1 MEEQE
6 ERQHVAVKVLRTD
19 VDTHQYVVSYGEDAK
34 LYRIPML
41 PYQRKM
47 PVPDTIP
54 CLVERSLSGGVY
66 LRQDFEALI
75 RGFYKEGDE
84 TDFTVQRS
92 YGDDYILQE
101 QHGFTARLA
110 KKLIPN
116 PALTP
121 CIGCRITKIMGR
133 YMQIEPAFVDSQIK
147 TTSFS
152 LTDHQIDEFI
162 GQTTWNQE
170 DLRSLLLGNTP
181 SELFDA
187 ECHQWIAAQAA
198 RCPDREMLQED
209 LKSLKSH
216 LLQALESS
224 EMLNQ
229 CDAATRKVMEE
240 RFSDVIEQAGYYL
253 DALDMVSEDGKAADD
268 FVTTVLE
275 KLSKSSYVYHPR
287 KRLYFMLS
295 IFHLDFNLM
304 EEKMDVIL
312 AIIRKHGLQLS
323 KREPFCKMWIIL
335 LEYYI
340 HHVYETPDR
349 LNDRRVM
356 ETMIMALALQM
367 NLAEDFKNDLFDD
380 VLNRSLLYRLCS
392 RMNVTN
398 PEQLLEESLFNV
410 VSESGD
416 QSVYVL
422 STDDAAL
429 TANLI
434 SNQVS
439 DTVDGSLAPAVYNSD
454 RVHLTIENG
463 KVTLSA
469 PDVNEDNEY
478 EPLPA
483 QLNLWHGL
491 SVRLSEKPSSDLR
504 GDKSNTVRHYK
515 LLWDFIYKSFFSV
528 RQPVRKK
535 SRRPLYPGDDV
546 DIIVT
551 RKLDEGLLFE
561 CRVIDEGYED
571 VIGYIDAAKDIVPYY
586 PGKLALSDFYLNGSP
601 LELAVRVGQVEDNG
615 YCHFVMNEQIVEF
628 MDDYRIRHYDYTS
641 HLRCCLNAPAPGSSR
656 VPAISFDGL
665 SVSVGVERGVSPSI
679 LTKGKV
685 VEVTNPE
692 RGPAPYMN
700 ATYSRDLP
708 ELNFSTSNAFHQL
721 MVNYADELVYMPEGV
736 EEQGEEQ
743 EETLTTVLDDSR
755 VYELMNIL
763 ETYAGF
769 EDDYVKAYN
778 YISTCRVLARM
789 IDSDRENYY
798 IKRLTLL
805 ELLSDFAQNSSFTE
819 ESQRVLATSASDTF
833 NHHSSLYQEYQQM
846 RVVSWLNTDEH
857 NDELYQMSCNRNYPV
872 LQQLAAL
879 VMSHNTVKKAGLIPQ
894 AEEILEKIRS
904 ILKLRRQNASDKKSY
919 GKESYQVEFK
929 TSIVYPEYSMRPNL
943 FDQTRKILSE
953 ICAFLNADG
962 GTLYLGVN
970 DQGIEMGV
978 EEDLHFQ
985 QFNGS
990 ADHYEVYVNN
1000 MVANQMSQE
1009 AAHHVHTHWDDDP
1022 KVRTKVLV
1030 IDVTPSPD
1038 PISLNGE
1045 YYERMGTSSRRVNE
1059 DYLPVFLA
1067 NRRKWAA
1074 EHQMETREQASE
1086 LVGQLPHQNAA
1097 PTTEEKTDATPQ
1109 NITDKIQTSRIR
1121 NNVIS
1126 DWEEDYY
1133 PVINYICFIDQDEY
1147 KVLDENDYKTD
1158 DYRLELAVHEEEQ
1171 NDWLLMAYA
1180 DGSLVKTSV
1189 QVLLNRGVNR
1199 VFKRYSDKELIY
1211 ANIVKDDDIVVV
1223 GYIDGKG
1230 NHYVRFNTM
1239 DMVEEGSM
1247 QDSGSSLCSVNNQG
1261 VHYVETLHRN
1271 AVPDWV
1277 TFNPKATSL
1286 GTSLKTVNGK
1296 KMLKFLPGCQ

>member
-6 ERQHVAVKVLRTD
+6 ERQQVAVKVLRTD
-19 VDTHQYVVSYGEDAK
+19 IDTHQYVVSYGEDAK

-47 PVPDTIP
+47 PEPDTIP

-66 LRQDFEALI
+66 IRQDFEALI
-75 RGFYKEGDE
+75 RGFYQEGDV

-101 QHGFTARLA
+101 SHGFTARLA

-121 CIGCRITKIMGR
+121 CIGCRIKKIKGR
-133 YMQIEPAFVDSQIK
+133 YMQIEPAFVDNK
-147 TTSFS
+147 KEATSFS
-152 LTDHQIDEFI
+152 LTNSQLQEFI
-162 GQTTWNQE
+162 GQTAWNQE
-170 DLRSLLLGNTP
+170 DLRNLLLGNTP
-181 SELFDA
+181 SDLFDA
-187 ECHQWIAAQAA
+187 ECHQWIAGQAA
-198 RCPDREMLQED
+198 QCPDREMRQED

-224 EMLNQ
+224 EMLNL
-229 CDAATRKVMEE
+229 CDDTTRKVMEE

-253 DALDMVSEDGKAADD
+253 DALDMVAEDGQPAAD

-287 KRLYFMLS
+287 KRLYIMLS

-304 EEKMDVIL
+304 EEKMDMIL
-312 AIIRKHGLQLS
+312 SIIRKHSLKLS

-340 HHVYETPDR
+340 HHIYETPDR
-349 LNDRRVM
+349 LNDRKVM

-398 PEQLLEESLFNV
+398 PDQLLEESLFNV

-422 STDDAAL
+422 NTDDAAL

-439 DTVDGSLAPAVYNSD
+439 DTVDGSLAPAVYSSD
-454 RVHLTIENG
+454 RVHLSIENG

-469 PDVNEDNEY
+469 PDVNDDNEY
-478 EPLPA
+478 DPLPA
-483 QLNLWHGL
+483 QLNLWHNL
-491 SVRLSEKPSSDLR
+491 SIRLSERPSSDLR

-528 RQPVRKK
+528 RQRTKKK
-535 SRRPLYPGDDV
+535 SRRPLYPGDKV
-546 DIIVT
+546 DIIV
-551 RKLDEGLLFE
+551 RQKMENGLIFL
-561 CRVIDEGYED
+561 CQVVDQGYED
-571 VIGYIDAAKDIVPYY
+571 VVGYIDAAKDIVPYY
-586 PGKLALSDFYLNGSP
+586 PGKLTLSDFYKNGAP
-601 LELAVRVGQVEDNG
+601 LELTVKIDQIEDDG
-615 YCHFVMNEQIVEF
+615 SCHFVMNDLVIDF
-628 MDDYRIRHYDYTS
+628 MDDYRINHYGYTS
-641 HLRCCLNAPAPGSSR
+641 HLNCCLNTPAPGSFR

-665 SVSVGVERGVSPSI
+665 SVSVSVERGTSMSV

-692 RGPAPYMN
+692 RGPVPYMN
-700 ATYSRDLP
+700 VTYVRDLP
-708 ELNFSTSNAFHQL
+708 EINFSVSNAFHQL
-721 MVNYADELVYMPEGV
+721 MINYADGLVYQPE
-736 EEQGEEQ
+736 EEKKTEEEK

-755 VYELMNIL
+755 VYELMNII

-789 IDSDRENYY
+789 ISSKREDYY
-798 IKRLTLL
+798 VKRLTLL
-805 ELLSDFAQNSSFTE
+805 ELLSDFAQNSSFTD
-819 ESQRVLATSASDTF
+819 ESLRILDKSGSDTF
-833 NHHSSLYQEYQQM
+833 NPHSNLYQEYQQM

-857 NDELYQMSCNRNYPV
+857 NDELYQMSCDRTHPV

-904 ILKLRRQNASDKKSY
+904 ILKLRRQNVSDKKNY
-919 GKESYQVEFK
+919 GKESYLVEFK

-970 DQGIEMGV
+970 DQGTEMGV

-1000 MVANQMSQE
+1000 MVASQMSQE

-1030 IDVTPSPD
+1030 IEVTPSPD

-1059 DYLPVFLA
+1059 EYLPVFLA

-1074 EHQMETREQASE
+1074 EHQMETREQAKE
-1086 LVGQLPHQNAA
+1086 LFGQLPQQN
-1097 PTTEEKTDATPQ
+1097 TVTMGKEYEVRTQ
-1109 NITDKIQTSRIR
+1109 NIKDKIQTSRIR
-1121 NNVIS
+1121 NNVIN
-1126 DWEEDYY
+1126 DWEEEYY

-1158 DYRLELAVHEEEQ
+1158 DYRLELAVHEDEQ
-1171 NDWLLMAYA
+1171 DYWLLMAYA
-1180 DGSLVKTSV
+1180 DGSLIKTRV
-1189 QVLLNRGVNR
+1189 AELLNRGVNR
-1199 VFKRYSDKELIY
+1199 VFKRYSSKELIY
-1211 ANIVKDDDIVVV
+1211 ANIVCEDDIVVV

-1247 QDSGSSLCSVNNQG
+1247 QEGGSTLCSVNNQG
-1261 VHYVETLHRN
+1261 VHYVETLHRKD
-1271 AVPDWV
+1271 VPDWV
-1277 TFNPKATSL
+1277 TFNPKATTL

-1296 KMLKFLPGCQ
+1296 KMKEFLPGCK